1 MSLLKRFAATLVAFV
16 AGLAVTW
23 VCLYTLSRA
32 NLPHIRSAR
41 GGCDLEHNPTWWC
54 LPAFMATLFL
64 PSICFA
70 VAGCLASCRAW
81 PIRKV
86 AKVVAWMTGFTVLA
100 YIASYV
106 L

>member
-1 MSLLKRFAATLVAFV
+1 
-16 AGLAVTW
+16 
-23 VCLYTLSRA
+23 
-32 NLPHIRSAR
+32 
-41 GGCDLEHNPTWWC
+41 
-54 LPAFMATLFL
+54 MATLFL

-86 AKVVAWMTGFTVLA
+86 TKVFVWMTGFTVLA

>member
-1 MSLLKRFAATLVAFV
+1 MNLLKRFAATLAAFV
-16 AGLAVTW
+16 FGFAVTW
-23 VCLYTLSRA
+23 VSLYTLSRVH
-32 NLPHIRSAR
+32 LPRIRSSG

-54 LPAFMATLFL
+54 LPAFMALLFL

-70 VAGCLASCRAW
+70 AAGYLAAARAW

-86 AKVVAWMTGFTVLA
+86 AKVFAWMTGFTVFA
-100 YIASYV
+100 YIVCYV